1 MMASGMGSS
10 FEIESHDVLRKI
22 KRELQSIADQP
33 LPMGTSSVSKQFL
46 ETAPEIPRQD
56 TLVSMAVAL
65 EKTDAGK

>member
-1 MMASGMGSS
+1 MAGGLRSS
-10 FEIESHDVLRKI
+10 FEIEILDLLQKI
-22 KRELQSIADQP
+22 KRDLQSIADQP

>member
-1 MMASGMGSS
+1 MMAGGLRSS
-10 FEIESHDVLRKI
+10 FEIEILDLLQKI
-22 KRELQSIADQP
+22 KRDLQSIADQP